1 MEGVVTDIAVAEEQ
15 TVRTRGSRRITKSIS
30 PGIYRSL
37 ALEARKRAQ
46 ADAAHGEKQIYLI
59 IATELD
65 RLRKARGKQLSVWRR
80 CGARRGHLSAGHKT
94 LTDALRTQRRP

>member
-1 MEGVVTDIAVAEEQ
+1 MEEFLTDIPVAEEP
-15 TVRTRGSRRITKSIS
+15 TVRTRGHRTTKQISRS
-30 PGIYRSL
+30 IYRSL

-80 CGARRGHLSAGHKT
+80 CGARRHHPRAGLKT
-94 LTDALRTQRRP
+94 LADALRTERRP